1 MTTSVLFLC
10 PHSAAKSVASATF
23 LRDRAARRGIA
34 VDVTN
39 AGTHPDEIVL
49 PIVRE
54 RLEGDGLDV
63 QSVPHVVTVEELDA
77 ADVIVNIGCDHDDLP
92 STEKPMVEWS
102 IPNFSDD
109 PVVAF
114 AAIEQHVDEMVDAL
128 AQR

>member
-54 RLEGDGLDV
+54 RLEADGLDV
-63 QSVPHVVTVEELDA
+63 LSVPHVVTAEELDA
-77 ADVIVNIGCDHDDLP
+77 ADIVVNIGCDHDDLP
-92 STEKPMVEWS
+92 ASKSLVEWS

-109 PVVAF
+109 PAVAF
-114 AAIEQHVDEMVDAL
+114 AAIEHHVDAMVDAL